1 VRTSEVYAG
10 DPGAIAAARQL
21 AVAFLGRIGVEGARR
36 VPALVVE
43 TAQLVVSEL
52 VTNAVKYTT
61 GPCGLDLELVDD
73 TVEITVWDTS
83 TRTVTAMEPDPGRI
97 GRHGMEIVVALCGG
111 FDVARTAAGKR
122 ITVRLEL
129 RPAAG

>member
-10 DPGAIAAARQL
+10 EPAAIAAARQL
-21 AVAFLGRIGVEGARR
+21 AVAFLGRIGEGARR
-36 VPALVVE
+36 VPAPVVE

-52 VTNAVKYTT
+52 VTNAVKYTS
-61 GPCGLDLELVDD
+61 GPCGVELELVDD
-73 TVEITVWDTS
+73 AVEITVWDTS
-83 TRTVTAMEPDPGRI
+83 TTAVTAMEPDPGRI

-111 FDVARTAAGKR
+111 FDVARTAGGKR